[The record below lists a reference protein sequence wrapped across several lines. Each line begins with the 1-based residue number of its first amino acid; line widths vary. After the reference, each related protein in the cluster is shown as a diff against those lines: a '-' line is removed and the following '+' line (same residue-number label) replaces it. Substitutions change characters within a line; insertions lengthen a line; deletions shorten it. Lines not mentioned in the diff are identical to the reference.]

1 MRTEKIRVRMLAGLL
16 AAGLVLPLP
25 AGGALALGEGT
36 FTEETVNSDAL
47 AQDQNVQDAKEKK
60 EALQK
65 ELDALNQQLANIQ
78 GDKKEAEETK
88 AALEKQKNL
97 ITQQI
102 SALIST
108 ISDAEEAVAQKEE
121 DIQRTQ

>member
-16 AAGLVLPLP
+16 AAGLVLSLP

-36 FTEETVNSDAL
+36 FTAETVNSDAL

-108 ISDAEEAVAQKEE
+108 ISDA
-121 DIQRTQ
+121 

>member
-16 AAGLVLPLP
+16 AAGLVLSLP

-65 ELDALNQQLANIQ
+65 ELDALNQVNPTLLDTTSPPKKANP
-78 GDKKEAEETK
+78 KPTLK
-88 AALEKQKNL
+88 AM
-97 ITQQI
+97 
-102 SALIST
+102 
-108 ISDAEEAVAQKEE
+108 
-121 DIQRTQ
+121 